1 MRNTRLEAQILSS
14 VDELVQCAISAG
26 LKGGEEREEEIN
38 RGIALIKV
46 MGDLLAEA
54 LEGRIEH
61 MQALLEQLVAQRL
74 PDRRVLQSFGNF
86 SRDLQEIITRGVAEY
101 RSSKSIPDE
110 EVVTP
115 PEQATTET
123 ITENLAATETT
134 TNQGQKSC
142 FKEQEELWP
151 AALTVTLSTAPLKNL
166 RLALERAY
174 PGEEI
179 IENFTTRGGK
189 LAFFLPRLNLGFE
202 IASQQQDWRK
212 EFFYRQAGITV
223 INVVEEEL
231 MNPFLLL
238 AVCGYSGF
246 LAPQNNL
253 LTKQFSQC

>member
-26 LKGGEEREEEIN
+26 LKGGAEREEEIA
-38 RGIALIKV
+38 RGIALIKA

-54 LEGRIEH
+54 LEGRTEH

-86 SRDLQEIITRGVAEY
+86 SRDLQEIITKGVAEY
-101 RSSKSIPDE
+101 REGQNSPEEEAVPPQGETAPEATMVTFTVTKPLTDRLE
-110 EVVTP
+110 EVYPGKEVA
-115 PEQATTET
+115 Q
-123 ITENLAATETT
+123 TT
-134 TNQGQKSC
+134 T
-142 FKEQEELWP
+142 
-151 AALTVTLSTAPLKNL
+151 LTDPLRNL

-189 LAFFLPRLNLGFE
+189 LAFFLPHLNLGFE

-223 INVVEEEL
+223 INVAEEEL
-231 MNPFLLL
+231 TNPFYLARRLRLLKL
-238 AVCGYSGF
+238 SCN
-246 LAPQNNL
+246 Q
-253 LTKQFSQC
+253 